1 MEKLKYKSISIKAD
15 PDFLELVEK
24 FIKDFE
30 NSMGVEISIP
40 KATKLIA
47 IKIKNAGG
55 LVI

>member
-1 MEKLKYKSISIKAD
+1 MEKIKYKSISIKAD
-15 PDFLELVEK
+15 PEFLEMVEK

-30 NSMGVEISIP
+30 KNMGVEISIP
-40 KATKLIA
+40 KATKLIS